1 MAETEQVLSETTV
14 SKAPSTYYER
24 NKSKS
29 LEKDVLYKIVS
40 GKAVPTLR
48 TVEKYNIPHEKL
60 HLCLQNLKV
69 PILTKSR
76 LSRLNKIEELLG
88 LKKTELPEDILHPSK
103 ASQENALVVDLNVE
117 AEVEPEK
124 ILETDPEAG
133 S

>member
-1 MAETEQVLSETTV
+1 MTEQVLSETIVSSETTV

-40 GKAVPTLR
+40 GKALPTLR

-69 PILTKSR
+69 PVLTKSR

-88 LKKTELPEDILHPSK
+88 LEKTELTDGFIEPEHS
-103 ASQENALVVDLNVE
+103 
-117 AEVEPEK
+117 EVETEN
-124 ILETDPEAG
+124 
-133 S
+133 

>member
-124 ILETDPEAG
+124 F
-133 S
+133 

>member
-1 MAETEQVLSETTV
+1 MAERSETTVVSQRSGETV

-88 LKKTELPEDILHPSK
+88 LKKTEL
-103 ASQENALVVDLNVE
+103 DLNVE

-124 ILETDPEAG
+124 NLEVDPEAG

>member
-1 MAETEQVLSETTV
+1 MAESVSKVDLPSATEQVLSETT
-14 SKAPSTYYER
+14 KAPSTYYER

-69 PILTKSR
+69 PVLTKGR

-88 LKKTELPEDILHPSK
+88 LKKTEL
-103 ASQENALVVDLNVE
+103 DLNVDGDE
-117 AEVEPEK
+117 PLTKGEDTIADISAEK
-124 ILETDPEAG
+124 M
-133 S
+133 